1 MVKAKVKSVKKKRS
15 TSITTKVSSPKVKKI
30 LQLHNMV
37 FPAKC
42 ILFIA
47 VIFISYRYDFESDSM
62 PYQDLYT
69 ILLASIFLLIKPS
82 PFFTLMKKFSH
93 PKAMFFLVYIT
104 FVLPAIIF
112 GNTKYK
118 DWDNAQFIKGLAR
131 DFPEL
136 VAQIEAETGL
146 DLEVKTDCMITSEK
160 SGNGVNVCQFTY
172 GKNPVSEE
180 NLNIAY
186 GVVEKSNDYKKIRA
200 YNNQE
205 GYIYSYRNYDSCEF
219 RSVGHIYASCTF
231 TVREANAGLTN
242 KASNNSSLL
251 DK

>member
-136 VAQIEAETGL
+136 VAQIEVKTGL

-160 SGNGVNVCQFTY
+160 SGNGVVQCEIGYSSEKEVRNISNVFNNNMQFIKHDKPENITGYRFTY
-172 GKNPVSEE
+172 R
-180 NLNIAY
+180 NI
-186 GVVEKSNDYKKIRA
+186 
-200 YNNQE
+200 
-205 GYIYSYRNYDSCEF
+205 DSCYF
-219 RSVGHIYASCTF
+219 DDLSANGVCYF
-231 TVREANAGLTN
+231 TVRS
-242 KASNNSSLL
+242 SNVKKYEELFR
-251 DK
+251 